1 VPSGMDNTPG
11 SHSLIMDR
19 QVTERAKKDAGYRA
33 AELVG
38 EGMVIGL
45 GTGSTVVYAMERLGA
60 RIAEGAVVTGV
71 PTSYQAAI
79 RAREFGIPLTSL
91 DEHPV
96 LDLAIDGADQVDPDR
111 RLIKGRGAAQT
122 REKCVAAAA
131 KHLVIVVHASKIAG
145 RLDAPVPVEVIP
157 FALTPVREEI
167 VRLGGLPVLREGI
180 GGKDGPVV
188 TDNGNFILDCLF
200 KHIGDPE
207 ALEQELDSLPGVL
220 CSGLFTR
227 YADKTTV
234 VIGEANGTR
243 MMPDREKEK
252 R

>member
-1 VPSGMDNTPG
+1 
-11 SHSLIMDR
+11 MDR
-19 QVTERAKKDAGYRA
+19 QATERAKKDAGYRA

-38 EGMVIGL
+38 EGMVVGL

-60 RIAEGAVVTGV
+60 RIAEGAEVLGV
-71 PTSYQAAI
+71 PTSFQAAI

-91 DEHPV
+91 DDHPV
-96 LDLAIDGADQVDPDR
+96 LELAIDGADQVDPDR

-131 KHLVIVVHASKIAG
+131 EHLVIVVHASKVAG
-145 RLDAPVPVEVIP
+145 QLDAPVPVEVIP

-200 KHIGDPE
+200 KHIEDPE
-207 ALEQELDSLPGVL
+207 ALERELEILPGVL

-234 VIGEANGTR
+234 VIGEAHGTR
-243 MMPDREKEK
+243 LMPDREKEK